1 MHTYTQHVS
10 PVLLGLLVKECNF
23 IFLKIVHIMK
33 MLSYYVVSPASP
45 NQKKKKKSKKNFI
58 CLVETS
64 ERNRYMADVNQ
75 QLDGRLASRIP
86 TRMKNA

>member
-1 MHTYTQHVS
+1 MQLHFSQNCAYHEDVIILCGQ
-10 PVLLGLLVKECNF
+10 PCLPKP
-23 IFLKIVHIMK
+23 K
-33 MLSYYVVSPASP
+33 
-45 NQKKKKKSKKNFI
+45 KKKKKSKKNFI

-64 ERNRYMADVNQ
+64 ERNRYMADGNQ

>member
-1 MHTYTQHVS
+1 MWSAPPPQT
-10 PVLLGLLVKECNF
+10 K
-23 IFLKIVHIMK
+23 
-33 MLSYYVVSPASP
+33 
-45 NQKKKKKSKKNFI
+45 KKKKKSKKNFI

-64 ERNRYMADVNQ
+64 ERNRYMADGNQ